1 MYGLMYGTMLMLFK
15 TMFMYGTML
24 MLFETMLMYDNMLM
38 LFETMLMLFEYM
50 CSLSICCLKLV

>member
-24 MLFETMLMYDNMLM
+24 MLFETMLMYDNLFM

>member
-1 MYGLMYGTMLMLFK
+1 MYGLMYDTMLMLFK

-24 MLFETMLMYDNMLM
+24 MLFETMLMYDNLFM